1 MQVKDNITEMQ
12 EKESFQVRDI
22 VTERESYESCVLC
35 PRECKV
41 NRWNKELGYCRRT
54 SQLYV
59 GRAGLHM
66 WEEPCISGKHQ
77 GSGAVFFA
85 GCNLGCVF
93 CQNINISRGDGGV
106 GITVKRLAQIFLELQ
121 KSGAANLNLVTP
133 THYAP
138 SIVKAI
144 QMAKEMGCDLPV
156 IYNSSGYE
164 KVSTLRLMEG
174 SVDVYLPD
182 LKYMSDELA
191 GKYSFAPDYFEKAS
205 RAIEEMYRQ
214 VGKVKIHSETG
225 FIEKGVIVRHLV
237 LPGCVEDSKK
247 LIDYLHT
254 TYQNHICI
262 SIMNQYTP
270 MDSVKK
276 YPELSRKVTDREY
289 ERVVDYAMEIGVENG
304 YIQEG
309 DAVGESFIPEFNGE
323 GVL

>member
-22 VTERESYESCVLC
+22 VTEKESYESCVLC

-66 WEEPCISGKHQ
+66 WEEPCISGKHP
-77 GSGAVFFA
+77 GSGAVFYA
-85 GCNLGCVF
+85 GCKFGCVF

-191 GKYSFAPDYFEKAS
+191 KKYSFAPDYPEVCKKAICEMK
-205 RAIEEMYRQ
+205 RQQPNDVIENGIM
-214 VGKVKIHSETG
+214 K
-225 FIEKGVIVRHLV
+225 KGLIVRHLV
-237 LPGCVEDSKK
+237 LPTLTKDSEQIIDWVYENLSNKTYFSLMSQYVPCGNAKNFPEINRRVLPLEYKILVNK
-247 LIDYLHT
+247 LISLDFVNAFV
-254 TYQNHICI
+254 QDFSSANNCF
-262 SIMNQYTP
+262 TP
-270 MDSVKK
+270 NF
-276 YPELSRKVTDREY
+276 
-289 ERVVDYAMEIGVENG
+289 EIFE
-304 YIQEG
+304 
-309 DAVGESFIPEFNGE
+309 D
-323 GVL
+323 